1 MIYFGEV
8 LSSLWGWQL
17 PKAWDPKL
25 ENMISLSK
33 RLEPENNERAY
44 VRAALRWL
52 NIKVRFQGLEAPEP
66 LMPGAQSQL
75 RPTGRWW
82 LYLVELDPLLRLLG
96 AGVGNP
102 QGPELGPEEVGG
114 VSLHGG
120 HVEAENLGGEFG
132 TVEQIV
138 WRRNNNNKKKI
149 MLGQVWNFSF

>member
-1 MIYFGEV
+1 
-8 LSSLWGWQL
+8 
-17 PKAWDPKL
+17 
-25 ENMISLSK
+25 
-33 RLEPENNERAY
+33 
-44 VRAALRWL
+44 
-52 NIKVRFQGLEAPEP
+52 
-66 LMPGAQSQL
+66 MPGAQSQL
-75 RPTGRWW
+75 RPTGRRW

-149 MLGQVWNFSF
+149 MSGQVWNFSS